1 MYVFDKKIIIID
13 DNEELRNVTKYVL
26 EMEGYEVLTASN
38 GEEGIKIVKKHKPD
52 LILCDLLMPG
62 IDGFEVKKQLSKDA
76 STMIIPFIFMSAVSE
91 QHIIRKGMSFGA
103 DDYLVKPVVL
113 DELLNTISTR
123 LEKSIQFRQYFK
135 DKTEGLKNS
144 IVGILSHELLTPLT
158 SILGFSAIL
167 KEEDSLS
174 RFEIKKVAA
183 AIEESGNQLYHLVN
197 KNIKYA
203 KNLVEGGK
211 TKTSPNLANS
221 AEVIINSAVLIAE
234 KYKRH
239 NDLVLQLNDCAV
251 SIESFDFEFI
261 ISEIVDNAFKFSKE
275 NTPVFIKSTI
285 VNDENI
291 IQISDKGIGF
301 PMDKLC
307 DIAAFNQF
315 DRQINEQQ
323 GIGFG
328 LITSILII
336 QRYGGR
342 INILNNNSGTEVVI
356 TFPLI
361 QKTDSINKTT
371 NYSHYPVGIA

>member
-38 GEEGIKIVKKHKPD
+38 GEEGVKMVKKHKPD

-62 IDGFEVKKQLSKDA
+62 IDGFEVKRQLSMDV
-76 STMIIPFIFMSAVSE
+76 STMIIPFIFLSAVSE
-91 QHIIRKGMSFGA
+91 QQIIRKGMSFGA

-113 DELLNTISTR
+113 DELLSTISTR

-144 IVGILSHELLTPLT
+144 IVGLLSHELLTPLT

-174 RFEIKKVAA
+174 RFEIKKVAS
-183 AIEESGNQLYHLVN
+183 AIEESGNQLYQLVN

-203 KNLVEGGK
+203 KNLVESDKAK
-211 TKTSPNLANS
+211 TNPNLVNS
-221 AEVIINSAVLIAE
+221 AEVIINSAVLIAR
-234 KYKRH
+234 KYRRN

-251 SIESFDFEFI
+251 SIESYDFEFI

-275 NTPVFIKSTI
+275 NTQVQIKSSI
-285 VNDENI
+285 VNDENVL
-291 IQISDKGIGF
+291 QISDNGIGF
-301 PMDKLC
+301 PMDKLS
-307 DIAAFNQF
+307 DIGAFNQF
-315 DRQINEQQ
+315 DRNINEQQ
-323 GIGFG
+323 GVGFG

-336 QRYGGR
+336 QRYGGK
-342 INILNNNSGTEVVI
+342 INILNNNPGTEVII
-356 TFPLI
+356 TFPLK
-361 QKTDSINKTT
+361 QNTETLKNTARQVSQ
-371 NYSHYPVGIA
+371 PVGIA